1 MRRFNWYEV
10 SGEKTCLACECLGEH
25 SVLKRTLKLLEGN
38 DAAVKFLCESC
49 GFVAVGVVSVDGSEP
64 EPVRRAAK
72 PAVNCPAIQ
81 DPFEDFPKPVDE
93 TPYVEPKSDKEA
105 LERAFGEM
113 ISGEELRSI
122 VENGYPGDVTAGDW
136 RAERRIHVT
145 DLEMGEEKIT
155 EVLVEFVHEGTL
167 VFSRKHSTV
176 EGKPDIESEK
186 KALRESCMDAIRPR
200 SAAPAPAPARAP
212 RGPVAIQPMGY
223 SGIPLVDNNRPDTG
237 DDNVRASLLRS
248 FQGGS

>member
-155 EVLVEFVHEGTL
+155 EVLVEFVHAGTV
-167 VFSRKHSTV
+167 VFSRNHS
-176 EGKPDIESEK
+176 
-186 KALRESCMDAIRPR
+186 R
-200 SAAPAPAPARAP
+200 
-212 RGPVAIQPMGY
+212 
-223 SGIPLVDNNRPDTG
+223 
-237 DDNVRASLLRS
+237 
-248 FQGGS
+248 